1 MTERS
6 QRELKRQ
13 MIDLSQ
19 YEVWFVTGSQHLY
32 GPETL
37 EHVAEHSAGIAQ
49 ELDRAEEMGSGWCS
63 SGADRTRRD
72 TAGCA

>member
-1 MTERS
+1 
-6 QRELKRQ
+6 

-32 GPETL
+32 GPNTL

-49 ELDRAEEMGSGWCS
+49 ELDRAGYRSGWCS
-63 SGADRTRRD
+63 SR
-72 TAGCA
+72 C